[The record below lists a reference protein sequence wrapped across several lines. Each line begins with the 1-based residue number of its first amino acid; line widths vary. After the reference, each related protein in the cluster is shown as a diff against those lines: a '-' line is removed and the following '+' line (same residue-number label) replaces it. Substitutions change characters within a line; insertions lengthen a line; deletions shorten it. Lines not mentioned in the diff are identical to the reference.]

1 MSKES
6 DYRVLV
12 TRSSEDSFEWSDE
25 LDKLGIGST
34 IFPCIYLESIENSLL
49 DSSYNIN
56 KKEWIIFTS
65 KNGVESFNK
74 IKNCEID
81 SYTKIAAIGKSTA
94 ERCRNYFNRVDY
106 IGKKSDSRSFS
117 EELLSI
123 IKRGSSV
130 LLVVAEN
137 ASDVI
142 EFRLNS
148 AEIFCERVNTYR
160 TIPFEKLENKK
171 LLSSF
176 NINTI
181 FFASP
186 SSIIG
191 FINQV
196 EVDVKKDIYTIG
208 PTTNETAKS
217 LGIEVTGMSRE
228 PSLAGLIK
236 VMK

>member
-1 MSKES
+1 M
-6 DYRVLV
+6 
-12 TRSSEDSFEWSDE
+12 
-25 LDKLGIGST
+25 
-34 IFPCIYLESIENSLL
+34 
-49 DSSYNIN
+49 
-56 KKEWIIFTS
+56 
-65 KNGVESFNK
+65 
-74 IKNCEID
+74 
-81 SYTKIAAIGKSTA
+81 
-94 ERCRNYFNRVDY
+94 
-106 IGKKSDSRSFS
+106 
-117 EELLSI
+117 
-123 IKRGSSV
+123 
-130 LLVVAEN
+130 
-137 ASDVI
+137 
-142 EFRLNS
+142 
-148 AEIFCERVNTYR
+148 NTYR